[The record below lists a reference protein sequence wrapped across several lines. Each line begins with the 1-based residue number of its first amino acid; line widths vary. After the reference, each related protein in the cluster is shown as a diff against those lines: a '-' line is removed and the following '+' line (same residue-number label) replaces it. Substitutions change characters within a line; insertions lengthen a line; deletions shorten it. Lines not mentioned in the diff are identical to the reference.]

1 MQISMYITHLNTS
14 VPLNVTYLSPP
25 PQKKKQTQNTQKN
38 LMTYFAVIL
47 WCVSIVLVSNHL
59 YTKRSKE
66 RLELQ
71 MGL

>member
-25 PQKKKQTQNTQKN
+25 PKKKQTQNTQKN